1 MHEGQE
7 VRQRVVGVIEGQRGH
22 HRPQHPLETA
32 PGVFPP
38 PGGGAGTTLLA
49 ELTLKSGL
57 SAVKVTVKSRAGG
70 EAARLGCAAVKA
82 VVAGVA

>member
-38 PGGGAGTTLLA
+38 PGGGAADARG
-49 ELTLKSGL
+49 ELVRQRDELVRGDL
-57 SAVKVTVKSRAGG
+57 RVWEGG
-70 EAARLGCAAVKA
+70 ENEL
-82 VVAGVA
+82 AGKRRRCNR